1 MRRLLCVTAHPDDEA
16 GSFGGSL
23 LLYRERG
30 VETYVI
36 CLTPGQAATHRGST
50 KSDEELS
57 AQRRL
62 EFAASCKVLNITR
75 GEVLDYRDGALDRAD
90 FHRIVADLVHR
101 IRTIRPQVI
110 VTYGPEGS
118 VTTHPDH
125 SMAGIFATMAFEWAG
140 RSSRFPDQ
148 LTNGLR
154 PHQAQKLYYGT
165 ALFTLPGREVIS
177 PAPLTTTIEIG
188 PERLATKI
196 KAFKQ
201 HTSQAPLFSLFENN
215 VARRA
220 HNEHFHLVA
229 RSKPSVLASET
240 DLFEGVEEEL

>member
-36 CLTPGQAATHRGST
+36 CLTPGQAATHRGT
-50 KSDEELS
+50 TRSDEELA
-57 AQRRL
+57 AQRRA
-62 EFAASCKVLNITR
+62 EFAASCKILKVTR
-75 GEVLDYRDGALDRAD
+75 GEVLDHRDGALDRAD
-90 FHRIVADLVHR
+90 FYRVVGDLVRR
-101 IRTIRPQVI
+101 IRSIRPQVM

-140 RSSRFPDQ
+140 RGSRFPDQ
-148 LTNGLR
+148 LTDGLK
-154 PHQAQKLYYGT
+154 PYQAQKLYYGT

-177 PAPLTTTIEIG
+177 PAPATTTIEIG

-196 KAFKQ
+196 QAFKQ
-201 HTSQAPLFSLFENN
+201 HTTQAPLFSLFENN

-229 RSKPSVLASET
+229 RSKPSVQAAET
-240 DLFEGVEEEL
+240 DLFEGVEEE